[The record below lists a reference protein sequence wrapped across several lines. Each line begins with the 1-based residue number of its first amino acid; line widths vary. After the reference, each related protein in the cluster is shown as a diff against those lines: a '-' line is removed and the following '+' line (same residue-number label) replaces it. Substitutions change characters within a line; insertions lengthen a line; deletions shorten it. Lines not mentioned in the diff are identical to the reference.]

1 MLAHASNLSIESLS
15 QNDAK
20 QKGTHFFYRARL
32 RHGIEDGD
40 PVCHPS
46 TKRPV
51 YTFVDFDDVLLFM
64 VVTGASILLTISP
77 SFVRKMSPS
86 LGLSKRPMGKIRV
99 G

>member
-15 QNDAK
+15 QNDSK
-20 QKGTHFFYRARL
+20 QKCTHFFYRARL
-32 RHGIEDGD
+32 CHGIEDGD

-64 VVTGASILLTISP
+64 VVTGAKYFVDDVAVVREKDEPLTG
-77 SFVRKMSPS
+77 FV
-86 LGLSKRPMGKIRV
+86 
-99 G
+99 